1 MRRFSSASRVRSSP
15 SGTSPSISSR
25 TPASSDWRHRARHA
39 GPGGP
44 GAADIPRQRKRGH
57 RAGHRMSSPS
67 GATVGLAAVAV
78 SGMGFVGF
86 AGAASAGPVCAS
98 TVRLNSTYGYT
109 YLTATGEVIG
119 LSGKGCST
127 SSHTVKVTFVP
138 LYGPSST
145 GPGDLLSVSL
155 KPSCPAAAPKT
166 AVSPSRRA
174 GRPV

>member
-1 MRRFSSASRVRSSP
+1 MSEHTRCTKIARSVL
-15 SGTSPSISSR
+15 
-25 TPASSDWRHRARHA
+25 
-39 GPGGP
+39 
-44 GAADIPRQRKRGH
+44 
-57 RAGHRMSSPS
+57 
-67 GATVGLAAVAV
+67 VGLAAVAV
-78 SGMGFVGF
+78 SGVGFVVF

-155 KPSCPAAAPKT
+155 KPSCPAATPKDCSFSFST
-166 AVSPSRRA
+166 SWPAGLNGVYLTSADAVRA
-174 GRPV
+174 YSTGAVQEQIQFAAIQAATGYEYTLSFALWTGSGQ

>member
-1 MRRFSSASRVRSSP
+1 MSEHTRCTKIARSVL
-15 SGTSPSISSR
+15 
-25 TPASSDWRHRARHA
+25 
-39 GPGGP
+39 
-44 GAADIPRQRKRGH
+44 
-57 RAGHRMSSPS
+57 
-67 GATVGLAAVAV
+67 VGLAAVAV
-78 SGMGFVGF
+78 SGTGFLGF
-86 AGAASAGPVCAS
+86 AGAASARSCAS

-155 KPSCPAAAPKT
+155 KPSCPAAAPKDCSFSFST
-166 AVSPSRRA
+166 SWPAGLNGVYLTSADAVRA
-174 GRPV
+174 YSTGAVQEQIQFVAIQAAAGYEYTLSFALWTGSGQ